1 MMNKE
6 IGHSAIG
13 IPVKPKLQLDL
24 KALQEM
30 KNKG

>member
-6 IGHSAIG
+6 IGHSA